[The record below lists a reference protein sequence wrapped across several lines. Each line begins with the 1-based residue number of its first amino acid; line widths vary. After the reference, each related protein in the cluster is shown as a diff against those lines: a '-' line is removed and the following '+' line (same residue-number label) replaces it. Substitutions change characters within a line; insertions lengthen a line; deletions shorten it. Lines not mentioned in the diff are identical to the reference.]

1 MAGKLLSVCGL
12 ALVFALPGLAEAGE
26 VRLSIQD
33 GRVALSAR
41 DATLRQILVE
51 WERVGGTRIVNRDR
65 VPGTLLTLDFAN
77 VPEAQALATLL
88 RPIAGYVAAQRLG
101 TEGGAS
107 RYSRIIL
114 MPGEAAP
121 LTGGPAM
128 ASQGGAPPGMGTS
141 QFGRP
146 QVQRRVLP
154 DGRVVT
160 VMDDSQRAGE
170 PDDSEDAA
178 PGSVG
183 APGLMRPPFQA
194 PQRYQQ
200 GQAVNDPTAPDP
212 LDAAAAPLGQTAP
225 SVAAAT
231 VATPGALPAAKPNP
245 ATTPGPP
252 KPPGR

>member
-1 MAGKLLSVCGL
+1 MAGRLLSVCGL
-12 ALVFALPGLAEAGE
+12 VLVFALPGLAEAGE
-26 VRLSIQD
+26 VHLSIQN

-88 RPIAGYVAAQRLG
+88 RPIAGYVAAQRLS

-121 LTGGPAM
+121 WAGGPAM
-128 ASQGGAPPGMGTS
+128 ANQGGAPSGMGAS

-154 DGRVVT
+154 DGRVIT
-160 VMDDSQRAGE
+160 MMDDSQRAGE
-170 PDDSEDAA
+170 PDDSEDT
-178 PGSVG
+178 PPTSVG
-183 APGLMRPPFQA
+183 TPGLMRPPFQA

-200 GQAVNDPTAPDP
+200 GQAVNDPMAPDQP
-212 LDAAAAPLGQTAP
+212 DAPALPPGQTTP
-225 SVAAAT
+225 SVPAT
-231 VATPGALPAAKPNP
+231 IPAPGVLPAAKPNP
-245 ATTPGPP
+245 GTPPGPP